1 MGDKD
6 KLCRRMLV
14 RSHLYVRY
22 TRAYQ
27 KIIKRKSIKSNLWI
41 RKETQMNDEIIIL
54 RARLLF
60 WFFFLKQRTVP
71 FNTPECRFPVKQ
83 SEAIYW
89 WTECSILHL
98 EKRREDSAQQQAG
111 WYKAW
116 TPCFTCACLR
126 IRDIWTGLRQQSVFL
141 LVKNQRRERRQK
153 ITLLLTCLL
162 HGFSRVYTRSE
173 IFSVYILMFPDL
185 FHWGYIFQQIF
196 AGAQTKNTFGFPKV
210 YTHRWT

>member
-1 MGDKD
+1 
-6 KLCRRMLV
+6 MLV
-14 RSHLYVRY
+14 RSYLYVRY

-27 KIIKRKSIKSNLWI
+27 KIIKIKSIKSNLWI

-98 EKRREDSAQQQAG
+98 EKRREDSAQRQAG
-111 WYKAW
+111 WCKAW
-116 TPCFTCACLR
+116 TLCFTCACLK
-126 IRDIWTGLRQQSVFL
+126 IREIRTGLRQQSVLL
-141 LVKNQRRERRQK
+141 LVKNQWGQRRQK
-153 ITLLLTCLL
+153 ITHLLAYLVACCMALAAFTLAAK
-162 HGFSRVYTRSE
+162 F
-173 IFSVYILMFPDL
+173 FP
-185 FHWGYIFQQIF
+185 
-196 AGAQTKNTFGFPKV
+196 AT
-210 YTHRWT
+210 

>member
-22 TRAYQ
+22 TRAYR

-41 RKETQMNDEIIIL
+41 RKETQMNDEITIL

-60 WFFFLKQRTVP
+60 WFFFLKQRTAP
-71 FNTPECRFPVKQ
+71 FNTPECRFAVKQ

-98 EKRREDSAQQQAG
+98 EKRREDSAQRQAG

-126 IRDIWTGLRQQSVFL
+126 IRDSRTGLRQQSVLL
-141 LVKNQRRERRQK
+141 LVKNQWGERRQK
-153 ITLLLTCLL
+153 ITHLLPSLL
-162 HGFSRVYTRSE
+162 HGFSCVYTKGE
-173 IFSVYILMFPDL
+173 IFSGYINVSRFIPSRVYIR
-185 FHWGYIFQQIF
+185 
-196 AGAQTKNTFGFPKV
+196 TNFGRRS
-210 YTHRWT
+210 Y